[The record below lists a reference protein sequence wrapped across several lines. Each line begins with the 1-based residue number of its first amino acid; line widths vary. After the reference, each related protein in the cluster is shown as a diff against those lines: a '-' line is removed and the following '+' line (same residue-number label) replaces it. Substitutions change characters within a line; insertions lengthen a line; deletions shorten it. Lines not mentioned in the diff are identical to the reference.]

1 MAVPR
6 FRIEPKRSRVWI
18 DARSSLHPITST
30 TDGLEGH
37 IDLEI
42 SDGLIDVD
50 AGPAGRLSLPVARLS
65 SGNKLQDRELHKR
78 IDARHHPSIDGV
90 LTGIDTAPDGRYL
103 VSGEL
108 TFRGIARPVQDEMTI
123 EVVDDRTLHLAGRS
137 RFDIRDFG
145 MEPPRILML
154 KVEPL
159 VDVRVDIV
167 ATRKQG

>member
-1 MAVPR
+1 M
-6 FRIEPKRSRVWI
+6 
-18 DARSSLHPITST
+18 
-30 TDGLEGH
+30 
-37 IDLEI
+37 
-42 SDGLIDVD
+42 IDVG
-50 AGPAGRLSLPVARLS
+50 AGPAGRLSLPVGRLS
-65 SGNKLQDRELHKR
+65 SGNKLQDRELQKR

-90 LTGIDTAPDGRYL
+90 LTGIGTAADGRYL

-108 TFRGIARPVQDEMTI
+108 TFRGVARPVRDEMTI
-123 EVVDDRTLHLAGRS
+123 EIVDDRTLRLAGRS

-167 ATRKQG
+167 ATRAR

>member
-1 MAVPR
+1 MAR
-6 FRIEPKRSRVWI
+6 YRIEPKRSRVWI
-18 DARSSLHPITST
+18 DARSSLHPIKST

-42 SDGLIDVD
+42 SDGVIDVG
-50 AGPAGRLSLPVARLS
+50 AGPAGRLSLPVGRLS
-65 SGNKLQDRELHKR
+65 SGNKLEDRELQKR
-78 IDARHHPSIDGV
+78 IEARRYPTIDGV
-90 LTGIDTAPDGRYL
+90 LTDIRTAADGRYL

-108 TFRGIARPVQDEMTI
+108 TFRGIARQVRDEMTI
-123 EVVDDRTLHLAGRS
+123 EIVDDRTLHLAGRS

-154 KVEPL
+154 KVEPR

-167 ATRKQG
+167 ATREAG

>member
-6 FRIEPKRSRVWI
+6 YRIEPKRSRVWI
-18 DARSSLHPITST
+18 DARSSLHPIKST

-42 SDGLIDVD
+42 SGGVIDVG
-50 AGPAGRLSLPVARLS
+50 AGPAGRLSLPVGRLS
-65 SGNKLQDRELHKR
+65 SGNKLEDRELQKR
-78 IDARHHPSIDGV
+78 IDARHHPTIDGV
-90 LTGIDTAPDGRYL
+90 LTDIRTASDGRYL

-108 TFRGIARPVQDEMTI
+108 TFRGIARQVQDEMTI
-123 EVVDDRTLHLAGRS
+123 EIVDDRTLHLAGRS

-154 KVEPL
+154 KVEPQ

-167 ATRKQG
+167 ATRKAG